1 MRLRVVAIAAAR
13 ASYVDSAFNYCSMDA
28 GSLNKGSLV
37 GFYIRTA
44 VYHRGRLHATDGV
57 LLGSFGPLV
66 RRPDRYIR
74 ETKFKAQVEVP
85 ARAD

>member
-1 MRLRVVAIAAAR
+1 MRLRVVTIAAAR
-13 ASYVDSAFNYCSMDA
+13 ASYVDSAFNCSMDA
-28 GSLNKGSLV
+28 GSFNKGSLV
-37 GFYIRTA
+37 GVYIRTA